1 MTMNGILATVVT
13 SWSECLLNR
22 CAHTRGINSLV
33 GRTHACWV
41 DVLLEESIFY
51 EAHVSSHVYSPKVAR
66 SDGLLLETKLVIV
79 F

>member
-1 MTMNGILATVVT
+1 MTMYGILATVVPAG
-13 SWSECLLNR
+13 SEGVLSR

-33 GRTHACWV
+33 RRTHACWV

-51 EAHVSSHVYSPKVAR
+51 EAHVSSHVNSPEVVR
-66 SDGLLLETKLVIV
+66 SDGLLLETKIMIV